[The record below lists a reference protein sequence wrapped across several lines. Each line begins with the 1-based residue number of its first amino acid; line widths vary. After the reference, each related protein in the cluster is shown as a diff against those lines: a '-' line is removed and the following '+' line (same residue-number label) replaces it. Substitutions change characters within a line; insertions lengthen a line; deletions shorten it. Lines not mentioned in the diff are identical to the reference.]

1 MPVMPTV
8 ERHGLRVVANSA
20 PGALEDLGKSIRPH
34 PALVRLANIHRDVE
48 RSFKSIAA
56 GNAPSERQDRAVHA
70 LTLWRLAARRT
81 LAEVAAFSIFANLL
95 MLAIPIYSFRMADR
109 ALSGGG
115 IDPLVMLPSVTLGIL
130 AMMSV
135 LDILRRRPLSRLG
148 AAMETVLGS
157 AMLSALLMSAPER
170 GGRQMQEL
178 RTLHKLRAFLSSPT
192 MLILFDAPLTPLFF
206 AVIFLINPGLG
217 AIALFASLAAF
228 SAALFRHTLISRVVR
243 IAAPVAIVGWGV
255 HLMLADA
262 LTAGM
267 MIAASIIAGRALRTL
282 ADAIEGR
289 EYVVQAW
296 AEYVR
301 VCVALESGQLSNT
314 EEFLHPARFAEPHA
328 ANVHAFRKSA
338 AKRRHIAISC

>member
-1 MPVMPTV
+1 MLAD
-8 ERHGLRVVANSA
+8 R
-20 PGALEDLGKSIRPH
+20 GKSIRPH

-48 RSFKSIAA
+48 RSFKSIATRDSR
-56 GNAPSERQDRAVHA
+56 SERQDRAVHA
-70 LTLWRLAARRT
+70 LTLWRLAAKRT
-81 LAEVAAFSIFANLL
+81 LAGVAAFSIFANLL

-115 IDPLVMLPSVTLGIL
+115 IDPLVMLPGLTLGML
-130 AMMSV
+130 AMMSM

-148 AAMETVLGS
+148 TAMETVLGS
-157 AMLSALLMSAPER
+157 AILSALLMSASER
-170 GGRQMQEL
+170 DGGQMLGL
-178 RTLHKLRAFLSSPT
+178 RSLHKLRAFLSSPT
-192 MLILFDAPLTPLFF
+192 MLLLFDVPLTPLFF
-206 AVIFLINPGLG
+206 TVIYLIDPGLG
-217 AIALFASLAAF
+217 SIALIAGLAVL
-228 SAALFRHTLISRVVR
+228 SAALFKNTLALWIVR
-243 IAAPVAIVGWGV
+243 IAAPAAIVGWGV
-255 HLMLADA
+255 HLMLAGS

-301 VCVALESGQLSNT
+301 VCMALESGRLSNT
-314 EEFLHPARFAEPHA
+314 EEFLLPVPVAKPHA
-328 ANVHAFRKSA
+328 ANVLAFRKSA